1 MGLVHVAAGMV
12 CQFDPG
18 GSRSDCASGWQQ
30 TKSFVVGAGRIIVD
44 ISVAMCTYN
53 GSRFLPEQ
61 LKSIAEQTVLPCE
74 LIVCDDGSSDSTS
87 EIVKSFAEAALFP
100 VRFIRN
106 EQTLG
111 STTNFAKAVSLCRGD
126 AIALCDQ
133 DDVWRKDKLERMAE
147 VLDREPDIGGV
158 FSDALL
164 VDENSQTLPESMWE
178 QRQFD
183 VRLQTAIND
192 RQAAPR
198 QLLEKN
204 FVTGATFMFRSNFV
218 SRVIPIPPEWVH
230 DAWIALLIATQAN
243 LRALPAQLMSY
254 RLHGAQQIGIKP
266 ASWHQPLHEERQKAL
281 AFHDTLIQRWRS
293 MTERLIALGVDPLL
307 IGHARERL
315 KFLEARTALRQQDPL
330 SRFVGATFTLPG
342 YFKFSKGLLSFYR
355 DVTRS

>member
-1 MGLVHVAAGMV
+1 
-12 CQFDPG
+12 
-18 GSRSDCASGWQQ
+18 
-30 TKSFVVGAGRIIVD
+30 VGAGRIIVD

-53 GSRFLPEQ
+53 GSRFLPGQ

-87 EIVKSFAEAALFP
+87 EIVKSFGEVALFP

-147 VLDREPDIGGV
+147 VLDREPDVGGV

-183 VRLQTAIND
+183 VRLQAAIND
-192 RQAAPR
+192 RQAAPL

-204 FVTGATFMFRSNFV
+204 VVTGATFMFRSHFV
-218 SRVIPIPPEWVH
+218 SRLIPIPPEWVH
-230 DAWIALLIATQAN
+230 DAWIALLIATQAK

-266 ASWHQPLHEERQKAL
+266 ASWHHPLYEERQKAL

-293 MTERLIALGVDPLL
+293 MTERLVALGVDPLV
-307 IGHARERL
+307 IGHALERL

-330 SRFVGATFTLPG
+330 SRFVSATVTLPG